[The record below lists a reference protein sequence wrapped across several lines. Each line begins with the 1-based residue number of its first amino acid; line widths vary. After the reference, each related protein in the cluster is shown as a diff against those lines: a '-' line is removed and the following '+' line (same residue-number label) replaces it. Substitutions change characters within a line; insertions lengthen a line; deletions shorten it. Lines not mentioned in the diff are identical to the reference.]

1 MSVSV
6 CVCLCVCPLSYLPNH
21 TSDHHEIF
29 CACYLSR
36 DSVLLW
42 RRNDKLRT
50 SGFMDDVISAHKPR
64 LLDVAA
70 QLRRSSHAALGVVI
84 PVAGNGRTG
93 LLLAVELGGSTG
105 G

>member
-1 MSVSV
+1 
-6 CVCLCVCPLSYLPNH
+6 
-21 TSDHHEIF
+21 
-29 CACYLSR
+29 
-36 DSVLLW
+36 
-42 RRNDKLRT
+42 
-50 SGFMDDVISAHKPR
+50 MDDVISAHKPR

-84 PVAGNGRTG
+84 PVAGNGHTG